1 MSTLEKPRRD
11 HETIHAA
18 EYESIGKRRIKAKVA
33 GRNDPEND
41 AFGLALSGGGVRSAT
56 FNLGLLQALQRGGI
70 LKEVDY
76 LSTVSGGGYI
86 GASLTWFMDRLE
98 GLFPFGTSRGDHD
111 RQGGAILSWLRDH
124 GCYLTPGDG
133 LNLWALIAATLG
145 AVLFN
150 LIVIVPVLLLLFYL
164 AWQINGFQIALIA
177 GGVLLLAYAVMALG
191 IPSVRRYS
199 RSLHEWR
206 VRMGKYLLLG
216 LLLCLFGSLPEA
228 YRFIQEDLFPWIS
241 GISLSGLASFAGAF
255 RGINGTNE
263 TRGIRSAL
271 LSVGLTL
278 MVYGVM
284 LLCYHIV
291 AETWFSWYILGP
303 LLLLSVLLA
312 WQANINHVSMH
323 RYYRNRL
330 LEAYMPWEVIGE
342 SRERADGFF
351 LKDID
356 IGRSGAPYPIIN
368 TTINLVGSD
377 DTRFRERGGDNF
389 VFTPR
394 YCGSDATDYI
404 ATEAYLGGRVNLATA
419 FSVSGAAVDPNT
431 YVTRSKPITFF
442 MTLFNARL
450 GYWTNNPSFP
460 EGSST
465 PFGFTYYINM
475 FSEML
480 GKGLN
485 EKKAFIHLSDGGHF
499 ENLGLYELIRRR
511 CRYIIVSDA
520 GNDPDLTFGDLARVI
535 ELCRVDFGADIDLD
549 TRKLRPQGEN
559 RISEQGFIRGTVTYA
574 DGSTGDLIY
583 VNTVMIADLPEDL
596 YGYRRTNAAFPD
608 QTTSDQFFDEA
619 QFEAYRELGFRI
631 GMTICPHGGIAHA
644 GDLFH

>member
-1 MSTLEKPRRD
+1 MSTLEKPKRD
-11 HETIHAA
+11 HETIQAA
-18 EYESIGKRRIKAKVA
+18 EYEWIDRRRTTAKVA
-33 GRNDPEND
+33 GRNDPKKD
-41 AFGLALSGGGVRSAT
+41 AFGLGLSGGGVRSAT

-98 GLFPFGTSRGDHD
+98 GFFPFGTSREDHN

-150 LIVIVPVLLLLFYL
+150 LIVIFPVLLLVFFL
-164 AWQINGFQIALIA
+164 ARECYGYVIALVA
-177 GGVLLLAYAVMALG
+177 GGLLLLYYLWMVLS
-191 IPSVRRYS
+191 IPSIRGYTRT
-199 RSLHEWR
+199 LHEKR
-206 VRMGKYLLLG
+206 ERMGKVLLWG
-216 LLLCLFGSLPEA
+216 LLLCLFGALPEV
-228 YRFIQEDLFPWIS
+228 YCFIKGHLASWIS

-263 TRGIRSAL
+263 TRGVRSAL

-291 AETWFSWYILGP
+291 AKTWFPWYFLVP
-303 LLLLSVLLA
+303 FLLLSIVLA
-312 WQANINHVSMH
+312 WRANINHVSMH

-330 LEAYMPWEVIGE
+330 LEAYMPWEIIGE

-356 IGRSGAPYPIIN
+356 IGKSGAPYPIIN

-389 VFTPR
+389 IFSPC

-450 GYWTNNPSFP
+450 GYWTNSPSHP
-460 EGSST
+460 QGSST
-465 PFGFTYYINM
+465 PFGFTYYYYM
-475 FSEML
+475 FREML
-480 GKGLN
+480 GRGLN
-485 EKKAFIHLSDGGHF
+485 EHETNIHLSDGGHF

-520 GNDPDLTFGDLARVI
+520 GNDPGLTFGDLARVI

-549 TRKLRPQGEN
+549 TRLLRPRGES

-596 YGYRRTNAAFPD
+596 YGYRRTNGDFPD

-631 GMTICPHGGIAHA
+631 GMTICPHGGITHA
-644 GDLFH
+644 GELFH